1 VILTNHRPLFVAG
14 QKLAPTSRQSN
25 DHDQEPTL
33 NIRDKV
39 IVVTGA
45 GSGIGRELA
54 LCLVSKGALVAGVD
68 LNAASLD
75 ETAILAI
82 HNKHSFR
89 GFVVN
94 VADRQAVDAL
104 PEQVIAEFGKVDG
117 IINNAG
123 IIQPFLRLNELDY
136 SIIERVMNVN
146 FYGTLFVTKA
156 FLPHLLNRPE
166 AQIVNLSSMG
176 GFVPVPGQ
184 TIYCAAKA
192 AVKLMTEGLTAE
204 LAHTSVHVTVVCPGA
219 VASNIR
225 ANSGLKGPTIPEAN
239 GAATTMP
246 APKALPA
253 SKAAAI
259 IVRGIEEGKSHLFVG
274 KDAAFMDKFYRLSP
288 SFAARTIARK
298 MRALLPK

>member
-1 VILTNHRPLFVAG
+1 VISTNHRPLFVAG
-14 QKLAPTSRQSN
+14 QKLEPTTRQSN
-25 DHDQEPTL
+25 HRDQESTL

-39 IVVTGA
+39 IIVTGV

-54 LCLVSKGALVAGVD
+54 LCLLSKGALVAGVD
-68 LNAASLD
+68 LSAASLD
-75 ETAILAI
+75 ETAVLATR
-82 HNKHSFR
+82 NKHPFR

-94 VADRQAVDAL
+94 VADRQSVDAL

-156 FLPHLLNRPE
+156 FLPHLLKRPE
-166 AQIVNLSSMG
+166 AHIVNLSSMG

-184 TIYCAAKA
+184 TVYCAAKA
-192 AVKLMTEGLTAE
+192 AVKLMTEGLAAE
-204 LAHTSVHVTVVCPGA
+204 LAHTGIRVTVVCPGA

-225 ANSGLKGPTIPEAN
+225 ANSGLKGPTTPEAN
-239 GAATTMP
+239 GAART
-246 APKALPA
+246 AHASKVLPA

-259 IVRGIEEGKSHLFVG
+259 IVRGMEKDKSHVFVG

-288 SFAARTIARK
+288 PFAARTIARK